1 MSGPTERSKPSE
13 EKPPVKW
20 QRVQAV
26 TLPTTAF
33 RPGSIYTSAREMNKA
48 VDKGTFDLNKT
59 MALRNGR
66 LYFLCASD

>member
-1 MSGPTERSKPSE
+1 MSEPETRSKPSE
-13 EKPPVKW
+13 EKTPVKW

-33 RPGSIYTSAREMNKA
+33 RPGSIYTSASEMNHA
-48 VDKGTFDLNKT
+48 VKKGTFDLNKT

-66 LYFLCASD
+66 LYFLCTSE